1 MTNKIRDTTKI
12 VVPKGYEIED
22 ILVTDEAGYGL
33 DRPITEEEVRIKFE

>member
-1 MTNKIRDTTKI
+1 MSNKIRDTTKI

-33 DRPITEEEVRIKFE
+33 DRPIAEEEVKIEFE